1 MHTPA
6 ARRRG
11 GGGFFVLEL
20 RAVFVVMA
28 LVFGVTP
35 VAVVKMARAAR
46 ESVARS
52 ELKAALPAIESYHL
66 ELGTYAGLSSDVLRA
81 VYDST
86 LAPGLS
92 FGWASGSSYCV
103 ALAAGGHTA
112 HVIGPSGS
120 PESGGC
126 PDAPPG

>member
-1 MHTPA
+1 MGTA
-6 ARRRG
+6 AKRWRG
-11 GGGFFVLEL
+11 EGGFFLLEL
-20 RAVFVVMA
+20 RAVFAAMA
-28 LVFGVTP
+28 LVFGLTP

-66 ELGTYAGLSSDVLRA
+66 ELGTYTGLSSDVLRA

-86 LAPGLS
+86 LASGLA
-92 FGWASGSSYCV
+92 FGWVSDSSYCL
-103 ALAAGGHTA
+103 ALTADGHTA
-112 HVIGPSGS
+112 HVVGPSGS

-126 PDAPPG
+126 PAAPSA